1 MDAIEFISAY
11 DSYVDE
17 IRRVAKE
24 ILQAMVDELGNRDPH
39 DLITTET
46 WFPNATSARGLVWS
60 IFIDSVNKQHKRS
73 ILKTG
78 NSK

>member
-17 IRRVAKE
+17 IRMVAKE
-24 ILQAMVDELGNRDPH
+24 SLQAIVDELGNRDPH

-46 WFPNATSARGLVWS
+46 WFPNATSARGFVWS
-60 IFIDSVNKQHKRS
+60 IFIDSVKKQQKRS
-73 ILKTG
+73 FFKTG
-78 NSK
+78 GSK